1 MWDPK
6 KALRIDR
13 AQKQHRE
20 TRKIDYSEMNEF
32 DRNRFD
38 QDDEPQP
45 KNRRHNKKD

>member
-20 TRKIDYSEMNEF
+20 TKKIDHSEME
-32 DRNRFD
+32 RFD
-38 QDDEPQP
+38 LDDEPQP
-45 KNRRHNKKD
+45 KNRRHNQKN